1 MASVDDFNALD
12 IRAGTITA
20 SESFPEAV
28 KPAYQLW
35 IDFGEELGRKKSSA
49 QLTDLYTKEELIG
62 KQVLAVVNFPSRR
75 IAGFRSEVLVLV
87 LYSEDGVILIQPDK
101 PINNGSKLG

>member
-1 MASVDDFNALD
+1 MASLDDFNALD

-35 IDFGEELGRKKSSA
+35 IDFGEELGRNKRPA
-49 QLTDLYTKEELIG
+49 DRPLYK
-62 KQVLAVVNFPSRR
+62 RR
-75 IAGFRSEVLVLV
+75 TYRKAGT
-87 LYSEDGVILIQPDK
+87 G
-101 PINNGSKLG
+101 GC

>member
-1 MASVDDFNALD
+1 MASIDDFQALD

-20 SESFPEAV
+20 SKDFPEAV

-35 IDFGEELGRKKSSA
+35 IDFGEALGQKKSSA

-62 KQVLAVVNFPSRR
+62 KQVLAVVNFPDRQ
-75 IAGFRSEVLVLV
+75 IAGFRSEVLVLG
-87 LYSEDGVILIQPDK
+87 LYSENGVVLIQPDK
-101 PINNGSKLG
+101 QIYNGSKLG